1 MGCTVKNATAAM
13 KMNFVLN
20 VNCAMNVG
28 WNQGITVRNVMRMVT
43 TGVISAEKEHIAQNV
58 HRNTFVNSARCVR
71 RAVELSFVMN
81 ADFVQNA
88 AGKMQRVKTAAAEN
102 IASKAQTGKN
112 IFVQTVA
119 YVLMKMNNAKPV
131 STA

>member
-1 MGCTVKNATAAM
+1 
-13 KMNFVLN
+13 MNSVM
-20 VNCAMNVG
+20 CA
-28 WNQGITVRNVMRMVT
+28 Q
-43 TGVISAEKEHIAQNV
+43 
-58 HRNTFVNSARCVR
+58 
-71 RAVELSFVMN
+71 RAVELSFATNV
-81 ADFVQNA
+81 DFAQNA

-119 YVLMKMNNAKPV
+119 HVLMKMNSAKPV

>member
-1 MGCTVKNATAAM
+1 MY
-13 KMNFVLN
+13 
-20 VNCAMNVG
+20 
-28 WNQGITVRNVMRMVT
+28 
-43 TGVISAEKEHIAQNV
+43 
-58 HRNTFVNSARCVR
+58 VR

-81 ADFVQNA
+81 AVFVLNA

-102 IASKAQTGKN
+102 IASKAETGKN

-119 YVLMKMNNAKPV
+119 HVLMKTKSVKLA